1 MTIFITT
8 FDTESKEALEPSADS
23 GFSSLEEVLAI
34 MGDGFLSCSA
44 RLIIYPGVAFS
55 DYRFV

>member
-1 MTIFITT
+1 MTIYITT
-8 FDTESKEALEPSADS
+8 FDIESKEAFEASVDS

-34 MGDGFLSCSA
+34 MGDEFLSCST